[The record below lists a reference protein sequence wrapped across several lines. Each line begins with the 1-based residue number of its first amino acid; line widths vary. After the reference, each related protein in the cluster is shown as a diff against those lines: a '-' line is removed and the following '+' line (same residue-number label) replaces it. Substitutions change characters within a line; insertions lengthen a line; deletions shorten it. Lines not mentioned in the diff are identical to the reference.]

1 MSGNQDQRA
10 SESVDPIDQ
19 VADLLM
25 GDLDSS
31 TLQDEG
37 NDESQTESSTDEE
50 VDANDQETQDTEEA
64 DETADSDLTWAKAL
78 GVDDDDIV
86 LDAEGNFQG
95 VRTKIDGVE
104 SVVTLKEA
112 ISGFQFN
119 KVVTQKS
126 QALAEE
132 RRQFDELKTAVTQD
146 YTKRI
151 ENAAKLTELL
161 ANKFLEDYN
170 SIDWQRLRQDNPG
183 QYAALQ
189 QDMQA
194 KRAEL
199 EAVFTAI
206 ESEKAEQQK
215 QVSVEQQQNWA
226 KHLQKQAEIAI
237 NDNPDWRD
245 INKFKTAMTEMQTFI
260 SETYGFTSEE
270 FTSVYDA
277 RLLRLIKDAQAYRKG
292 AKQITENIVKKAPK
306 FQQGSGQVKKV
317 SKLDQL
323 VKTAKTTK
331 GYHKRAA
338 ETDAVT
344 ALLLGGFK

>member
-1 MSGNQDQRA
+1 MSSDQDQGA
-10 SESVDPIDQ
+10 SQSVNAIDQ

-25 GDLDSS
+25 GELDSS

-78 GVDDDDIV
+78 GVDDNDIV
-86 LDAEGNFQG
+86 LDADGNFQG
-95 VRTKIDGVE
+95 VRTKVDGVE

-112 ISGFQFN
+112 IAGFQFN

-151 ENAAKLTELL
+151 ENATKLTELL

-189 QDMQA
+189 QDMQV

-199 EAVFTAI
+199 ENVFVAL
-206 ESEKAEQQK
+206 EAEKTDQEKRVKQEQND
-215 QVSVEQQQNWA
+215 NWA

-237 NDNPDWRD
+237 NDNPEWRD
-245 INKFKTAMTEMQTFI
+245 IGKFKAAMTDMQTFI
-260 SETYGFTSEE
+260 TDTYGFTPEE

-277 RLLRLIKDAQAYRKG
+277 RLLRLIKDAKAYRSG
-292 AKQITENIVKKAPK
+292 VKQVSESIVKKAPK
-306 FQQGSGQVKKV
+306 FQQGSGPVKKV

-323 VKTAKTTK
+323 VKTAKTTT
-331 GYHKRAA
+331 GYKKRAA
-338 ETDAVT
+338 ETDAVA
-344 ALLLGGFK
+344 ALLLGGVK